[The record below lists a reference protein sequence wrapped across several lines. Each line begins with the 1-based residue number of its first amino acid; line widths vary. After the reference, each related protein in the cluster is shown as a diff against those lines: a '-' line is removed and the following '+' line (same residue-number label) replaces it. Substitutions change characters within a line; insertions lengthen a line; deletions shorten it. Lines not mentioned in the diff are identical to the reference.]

1 MAISKNSS
9 LCEKSQILT
18 FRAVNLK
25 NKLLNFFIYIYRER
39 FLKVG
44 IFFFFIGKDALFQDF
59 HFNIR
64 FYLFQ
69 ISLIL
74 NCVALQ
80 QLLFWCLTDFLAGL
94 QLVKPQLLSGQ
105 WIMLFKRWIPMNPCA
120 VHEMQFLKCF
130 GSVQVASIF
139 ILDEL
144 RWNMIFSSSFPDRKI
159 EYHWPSWTVSV
170 SQNCHLLLKMLRGK
184 IIEQLSQL
192 LPLLLF
198 TVCAT
203 VILKG
208 TSWAQGS
215 ILLDIVKIYD
225 RRSFPREIRIS
236 VEKIRLG
243 RGSRRNWRLEQAN
256 GRIRNRRI

>member
-1 MAISKNSS
+1 
-9 LCEKSQILT
+9 
-18 FRAVNLK
+18 
-25 NKLLNFFIYIYRER
+25 
-39 FLKVG
+39 
-44 IFFFFIGKDALFQDF
+44 
-59 HFNIR
+59 
-64 FYLFQ
+64 
-69 ISLIL
+69 
-74 NCVALQ
+74 
-80 QLLFWCLTDFLAGL
+80 
-94 QLVKPQLLSGQ
+94 
-105 WIMLFKRWIPMNPCA
+105 MNPCA
-120 VHEMQFLKCF
+120 VHEMQFLKHF

-225 RRSFPREIRIS
+225 RRSFPREIRIC

-243 RGSRRNWRLEQAN
+243 RGSRRNWRLKQAN
-256 GRIRNRRI
+256 GRIRNRKISFYFCFIFKPQFVIPSKSAFLLLFKNAFCLSSVCHSTSFCVPPLLFLSPSLLDYLVWIPFS